1 MNPFAVHQ
9 PRRHA
14 LAHATQEQLLK
25 HLGSPPPPSLGK
37 YAVVGN
43 AIIYPIAQKPEV
55 IQPLRNDLHQ
65 FPLAGDVIEEEQK
78 HHFQDY
84 HRIDRYIS
92 VLSVSVPNFQPSE
105 REVDGGGNFPKWVV
119 GADTAIQGDVVTE
132 QLFLLILQSHH
143 GGVRPI
149 STAHIQNW

>member
-1 MNPFAVHQ
+1 MNLFALHQ
-9 PRRHA
+9 PRRHT
-14 LAHATQEQLLK
+14 LAHGAQEQLLK
-25 HLGSPPPPSLGK
+25 NPGSPPRPRLRK
-37 YAVVGN
+37 HTMIGN
-43 AIIYPIAQKPEV
+43 AIVYPIAQKPEV

-119 GADTAIQGDVVTE
+119 GADTAIQVDVVTE
-132 QLFLLILQSHH
+132 Q
-143 GGVRPI
+143 
-149 STAHIQNW
+149 